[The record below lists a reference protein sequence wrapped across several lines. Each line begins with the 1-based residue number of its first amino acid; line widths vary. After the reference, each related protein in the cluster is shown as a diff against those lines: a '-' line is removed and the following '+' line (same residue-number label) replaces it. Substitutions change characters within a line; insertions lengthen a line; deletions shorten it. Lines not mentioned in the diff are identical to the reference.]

1 MVKSVFAIEFL
12 CGGLQRFFYIK
23 VKSSSLSPL
32 FFFPVFL
39 FFCVVAGPED
49 MVCMW
54 RTICSSCFSDA
65 FCFEKYLW
73 CFSGCETF
81 RCYRTRDNRDLTHL
95 PCTKLGVS
103 ATFFVLIS
111 FCVDPAFFF
120 SKKLGGT
127 KFCCFEIV
135 VANNGQNTVFSFRG
149 CQCCSKFDFIHDVL
163 LLFAFFIFGV
173 LRASDPFELSFMASP
188 ILSNR
193 FL

>member
-1 MVKSVFAIEFL
+1 MWWIAKVPLYKSKILFPA
-12 CGGLQRFFYIK
+12 
-23 VKSSSLSPL
+23 S
-32 FFFPVFL
+32 FFFFAV
-39 FFCVVAGPED
+39 FFC
-49 MVCMW
+49 
-54 RTICSSCFSDA
+54 FSVWSLARRHDLHVTDYLFLMFLDN
-65 FCFEKYLW
+65 FCFKKYLW

-81 RCYRTRDNRDLTHL
+81 RCYRTREIRDLTHL
-95 PCTKLGVS
+95 SCTKLGVS